1 MFSVVRWLLLAA
13 EGGVQRA
20 LRSSAGQRAAQRGTH
35 TLCFCF
41 LESAPSVRFQVLA
54 LEPDPVGS
62 SCTASSCLVKYFAM
76 VACAAESA
84 PGSSSAAADASAP
97 PPPPPPPPPLPL
109 SPSSSPSPCAFLEE
123 EESAA
128 DDAGAAAAA
137 REEEE
142 AAAAEALRRGGEVV
156 EGGLTAFT

>member
-1 MFSVVRWLLLAA
+1 MCKSGKINTCDGDVGGRRGFRVFSVVRWLLLAA

-62 SCTASSCLVKYFAM
+62 SCTA
-76 VACAAESA
+76 
-84 PGSSSAAADASAP
+84 
-97 PPPPPPPPPLPL
+97 
-109 SPSSSPSPCAFLEE
+109 
-123 EESAA
+123 
-128 DDAGAAAAA
+128 
-137 REEEE
+137 
-142 AAAAEALRRGGEVV
+142 
-156 EGGLTAFT
+156 

>member
-97 PPPPPPPPPLPL
+97 PPPPPPPPLPL